1 MASPVIYEV
10 TLDAACEGQ
19 QINNIL
25 YYANLAPTN
34 NGWDPDRAA
43 DLGAAVNVAWQAEAL
58 WLLPDTY
65 EFFGCSL
72 RGLDINRAPVSTY
85 PVGAGLLDNGNLT
98 TDNETPGIVA
108 IAAFDLITATE
119 YESERVPRRS
129 YIALGPLVQSQVT
142 SEGRLTLD
150 GTNQADMEALLE
162 QGHFVDGVNMS
173 PVRLGFQNAAGQ
185 PAIGAVV
192 NARFRPFA
200 SFRRSRLRR
209 PSGR

>member
-10 TLDAACEGQ
+10 TIDAACEGQ

-25 YYANLAPTN
+25 YYAHLAPTN

-58 WLLPDTY
+58 WLLPSQY
-65 EFFGCSL
+65 EFFGCSI
-72 RGLDINRAPVSTY
+72 RGLDLDRVPVSTY
-85 PVGAGLLDNGNLT
+85 PVGVGMLDNGNLT
-98 TDNETPGIVA
+98 SDIETPGLCA
-108 IAAFDLITATE
+108 IAAFDLVTATE

-129 YIALGPLVQSQVT
+129 YIALGPLTQGQVT
-142 SEGRLTLD
+142 DEGRLTLD
-150 GTNQADMEALLE
+150 GTNQSDMEALLE
-162 QGHFVDGVNMS
+162 QGHFVDGVQMS
-173 PVRLGFQNAAGQ
+173 PVRLGFDNAAGQ
-185 PAIGAVV
+185 PGIGAVA